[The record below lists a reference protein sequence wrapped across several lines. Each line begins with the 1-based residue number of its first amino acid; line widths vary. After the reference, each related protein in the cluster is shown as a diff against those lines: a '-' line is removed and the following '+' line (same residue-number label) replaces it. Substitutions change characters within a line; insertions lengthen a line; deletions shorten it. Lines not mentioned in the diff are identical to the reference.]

1 MRSPGRVAAG
11 GLPAAAL
18 VFVAACSAG
27 GGGTPGSVA
36 GDGPGGSAP
45 ASGTA
50 GGSPGARRAL
60 LTAAA
65 QTGRLSSAAETL
77 TVRVSGTQ
85 SETTTGIILAQLRP
99 AVQISADLSLTRGGQ
114 RSRVKEVLTGGALYF
129 HISSL
134 ARQFGKPWVKIN
146 PSRLQGSAGALFTQM
161 FRSLQTNTFTEQ
173 ARLLSVARNTHA
185 AGRQMIHGVPTTEYA
200 GSLGAAAALKS
211 LPAGARKVFSAELQA
226 LGNSTISFR
235 AWIDGQHHT
244 LRMAE
249 TEKVN
254 GETVRTTLDI
264 TALNQ
269 PVDITVP
276 PAGQTT
282 TQPGF

>member
-1 MRSPGRVAAG
+1 MAGARLAAWPVAGREAGCPAG
-11 GLPAAAL
+11 G
-18 VFVAACSAG
+18 
-27 GGGTPGSVA
+27 
-36 GDGPGGSAP
+36 
-45 ASGTA
+45 GTA
-50 GGSPGARRAL
+50 GGSPAARRAL

-85 SETTTGIILAQLRP
+85 SETTTGTILAQLRP
-99 AVQISADLSLTRGGQ
+99 AVQISADLSLTQGGR

-146 PSRLQGSAGALFTQM
+146 PSHRQGSAGALFTQM
-161 FRSLQTNTFTEQ
+161 FRNLQTNTFTAQ
-173 ARLLSVARNTHA
+173 ARLLSVARNTHV
-185 AGRQMIHGVPTTEYA
+185 AGRQMIQGVPTTEYA
-200 GSLGAAAALKS
+200 GSLEAATALRS
-211 LPAGARKVFSAELQA
+211 LPAGLRKVLSPELQV

-244 LRMAE
+244 RRMAE
-249 TEKVN
+249 TEQVN
-254 GETVRTTLDI
+254 GETVHTTLDI
-264 TALNQ
+264 AALNQ